1 MMTDSGWTAIV
12 CAREDVGTGVSVA
25 DGRGDVIHGRCCT
38 TERTV

>member
-12 CAREDVGTGVSVA
+12 RAREDVEMSFVLA
-25 DGRGDVIHGRCCT
+25 DGRGDVIHGRCCA